1 MTRTELQETSIR
13 YAGLTSGPVAW
24 ALNTQLG
31 QILPYVECGSR
42 LPLLAAISFLL
53 ALLSLAAACL
63 SWLGN
68 TEPVRR
74 PSSSRAHTDEFAAHT
89 DEFAKTL
96 SALTGALFA
105 FALALQGASSLV
117 LTGCER

>member
-1 MTRTELQETSIR
+1 MTRTELQETAIR
-13 YAGLTSGPVAW
+13 YAGLIFGPVAW

-42 LPLLAAISFLL
+42 LPVLAVISFLL
-53 ALLSLAAACL
+53 VLLSLAAACL
-63 SWLGN
+63 SWFGN

-74 PSSSRAHTDEFAAHT
+74 PWSNRART

>member
-1 MTRTELQETSIR
+1 MTRAELRETAVR
-13 YAGLTSGPVAW
+13 YAGFASGSVAW
-24 ALNTQLG
+24 ALNTQFG
-31 QILPYVECGSR
+31 QMLPYSECAIR

-63 SWLGN
+63 SWFGN
-68 TEPVRR
+68 PGPVRQ
-74 PSSSRAHTDEFAAHT
+74 PSSSRAHT

-117 LTGCER
+117 LTGCEH

>member
-1 MTRTELQETSIR
+1 MTRTELQETAIR

-74 PSSSRAHTDEFAAHT
+74 PSSSRAHTDEFA
-89 DEFAKTL
+89 KTL

>member
-1 MTRTELQETSIR
+1 MTRTVLQETAIR
-13 YAGLTSGPVAW
+13 YAGLTFGPMAW

-42 LPLLAAISFLL
+42 LPLLAAISWLL

-63 SWLGN
+63 SWFGN
-68 TEPVRR
+68 TEPVRG
-74 PSSSRAHTDEFAAHT
+74 PSSNRARTDEFAR
-89 DEFAKTL
+89 TL
-96 SALTGALFA
+96 SALSGALFA
-105 FALALQGASSLV
+105 FALALQGASALV

>member
-1 MTRTELQETSIR
+1 MTRTELQETAIR
-13 YAGLTSGPVAW
+13 YAGFISGPVAW

-31 QILPYVECGSR
+31 QILPYVECRSR
-42 LPLLAAISFLL
+42 LPLLTAISFLL
-53 ALLSLAAACL
+53 VLLSLAAASL
-63 SWLGN
+63 SWFGN

-74 PSSSRAHTDEFAAHT
+74 PSSNRAHTDDFT
-89 DEFAKTL
+89 KTL

-117 LTGCER
+117 LSGCER